1 MYTYIACSQK
11 WDYLEGV
18 SEPPSVNFKDIRN
31 SVPTIVTDYF
41 GYKIVGFIIRIC
53 IYSSHTSF
61 TDSVHRGREIGRS
74 GRYVFYISV
83 IFEDGDFF
91 SVSMHIRRIAAKYV
105 MEFYGI

>member
-1 MYTYIACSQK
+1 MRLLRS
-11 WDYLEGV
+11 V

-61 TDSVHRGREIGRS
+61 TDSVHRGWEIGRS